1 MNATFPDFSETSWEV
16 TKDKSLM
23 SIMEP
28 INKKSDTFNHLIVEK
43 KDMNGIPFVA
53 TFFKLP
59 PDTKQSRI
67 DIRAPLFERIIKI
80 LNVTRELRFPE
91 IVDLIKAKTPRG
103 YTPVMITEYIYGK
116 NLNSAIKSVYFA
128 NTPGDKIYDPEFR
141 KKAFVS
147 LRRIKKV
154 LLELLS
160 IQETLYKYNLLHISM
175 IPDHIIVQIDD
186 IVRVRGMRGI
196 ILTDGKYIIDKAI
209 LETKYYGSLLYKR
222 YTPEIF
228 QNYYTLNGNVKI
240 NALNIVAYQLGI
252 MLFDLVTK
260 GNYTSQKFNQKTIT
274 DAEYALNPKLKK
286 QVKNCILQL
295 CNPDTEF
302 NSLDQIEAL
311 INDLEIQSV

>member
-16 TKDKSLM
+16 TKDKNLM
-23 SIMEP
+23 SIIEP
-28 INKKSDTFNHLIVEK
+28 INRKSDTFIHLVVEK
-43 KDMNGIPFVA
+43 KNMNGIPFIA
-53 TFFKLP
+53 SFLKFSPNTNQ
-59 PDTKQSRI
+59 DTLEKSSL
-67 DIRAPLFERIIKI
+67 LFERLIRI

-91 IVDLIKAKTPRG
+91 VVDLIDAKIPQG
-103 YTPVMITEYIYGK
+103 NVPVLITEYMYGK
-116 NLNSAIKSVYFA
+116 NLDSAIKSVYFA
-128 NTPGDKIYDPEFR
+128 NTPGNKLYDPEVR
-141 KKAFVS
+141 KKAMVS

-154 LLELLS
+154 LLELIS
-160 IQETLYKYNLLHISM
+160 IQETLYKHNLLHIGL
-175 IPDHIIVQIDD
+175 IPDHVIVQIDD
-186 IVRVRGMRGI
+186 IVKVRGMRGI

-286 QVKNCILQL
+286 QVKNCILRL